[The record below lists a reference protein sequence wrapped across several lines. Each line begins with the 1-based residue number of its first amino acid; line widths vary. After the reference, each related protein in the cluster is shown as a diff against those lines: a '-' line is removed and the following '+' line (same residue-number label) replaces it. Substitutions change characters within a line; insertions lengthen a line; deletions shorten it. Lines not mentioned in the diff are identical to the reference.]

1 LSRLFWF
8 LKKKELAQRSNG
20 RKLFPSQD
28 AGEMCIDFCGFCFH
42 GVFKLKP
49 AGFSGALCF

>member
-1 LSRLFWF
+1 LVFE
-8 LKKKELAQRSNG
+8 KKKELAQRSNG